1 MIKIYSLYN
10 IFLILR
16 MFEDSWIFL
25 VKIYCLLMVGSIDR
39 IDIELYDYGI
49 IRVLFFLYKLNKD
62 VVGDLN
68 LIVFVFC
75 LNFKIDED
83 ILEL

>member
-1 MIKIYSLYN
+1 MIKIYSYN

-75 LNFKIDED
+75 LNFKIDEN

>member
-1 MIKIYSLYN
+1 MIKIYSYN

-68 LIVFVFC
+68 LIVFVFR

>member
-1 MIKIYSLYN
+1 MIKIDSYI

>member
-1 MIKIYSLYN
+1 MIKIYSYN

>member
-1 MIKIYSLYN
+1 MIKIDSYN

>member
-1 MIKIYSLYN
+1 
-10 IFLILR
+10 

>member
-83 ILEL
+83 ILEF

>member
-1 MIKIYSLYN
+1 
-10 IFLILR
+10 

-68 LIVFVFC
+68 LIVFVFR
-75 LNFKIDED
+75 LNFKIDEN

>member
-1 MIKIYSLYN
+1 MIKIYSYN

-68 LIVFVFC
+68 
-75 LNFKIDED
+75 
-83 ILEL
+83 

>member
-1 MIKIYSLYN
+1 MIKIYIYN

>member
-1 MIKIYSLYN
+1 MIKIYN
-10 IFLILR
+10 IFLILS

-68 LIVFVFC
+68 LIVFVFR

>member
-1 MIKIYSLYN
+1 MIKIYSYN
-10 IFLILR
+10 RFLILR

-68 LIVFVFC
+68 LIVFVFR

>member
-1 MIKIYSLYN
+1 MIKIYN
-10 IFLILR
+10 IFLILS

>member
-1 MIKIYSLYN
+1 
-10 IFLILR
+10 

-39 IDIELYDYGI
+39 IDVELYDYGI

-68 LIVFVFC
+68 LIVFVFR

>member
-1 MIKIYSLYN
+1 MIKIYIYN

-68 LIVFVFC
+68 
-75 LNFKIDED
+75 
-83 ILEL
+83 

>member
-1 MIKIYSLYN
+1 MIKIDSYI

-83 ILEL
+83 IIEL

>member
-1 MIKIYSLYN
+1 MIKIDSYN

-83 ILEL
+83 ILEF

>member
-1 MIKIYSLYN
+1 MIKIYSYN

-68 LIVFVFC
+68 LIVFVFR
-75 LNFKIDED
+75 LNFKIDEN

>member
-1 MIKIYSLYN
+1 MIKIYSYN

-75 LNFKIDED
+75 LNLKIDED